1 MTEATIRPMTES
13 DLVAAER
20 LSSDGFLEL
29 DSRMSRRSWPEPR
42 PRSAERGQAWLER
55 TSHFLVTDPQG
66 CWVAEDASGMLGFA
80 TSYTRELMWVLAT
93 YVVRPAAQ
101 GQGIGKA
108 LLAAALHHGRG
119 CLRAMLSASSDPRA
133 ARRYRQAGFSLHPQM
148 FLSGRVDRASIP
160 VIEKVREGSAGDIEL
175 MDSIDRRT
183 RGSAHGPDHEVM
195 LRLWRLV
202 VSDTSTGSGYAY
214 VEPSGRVALLAATNR
229 RTATRLLWESLAST
243 DGETEVAHVTTAN
256 EWAVDVGMAAR
267 LDLHQEGYLA
277 LRNMKPPAPYLH
289 NGVFL

>member
-1 MTEATIRPMTES
+1 MTEATIRPMTEA
-13 DLVAAER
+13 DLEAAER
-20 LSSDGFLEL
+20 LSSDGFLQL
-29 DSRMSRRSWPEPR
+29 DRRMARRSWPEPE
-42 PRSAERGQAWLER
+42 PRSPERSAAWIVR
-55 TSHFLVTDPQG
+55 TRHFLATDPEG
-66 CWVAEDASGMLGFA
+66 CWVAEDADGMLGFA
-80 TSYTRELMWVLAT
+80 TSYTRELMWILAT
-93 YVVRPAAQ
+93 YAVRPRAQ

-119 CLRAMLSASSDPRA
+119 CLRGMLSASSDPRA
-133 ARRYRQAGFSLHPQM
+133 TRRYRQAGFSLHPQM
-148 FLSGRVDRASIP
+148 FLAGTVDRTAIP

-183 RGSAHGPDHEVM
+183 RGAAHGADHEVM

-214 VEPSGRVALLAATNR
+214 VDRGGRVALLAATNR
-229 RTATRLLWESLAST
+229 RTATRLLWEALASS
-243 DGETEVAHVTTAN
+243 DGSTEVAHVTAAN

-277 LRNMKPPAPYLH
+277 LRDMRPPAPYLH
-289 NGVFL
+289 HGVFL